1 MSIFKPFLKAKSRL
15 RVRVRGRRSS
25 SNKRSRRPRRQ
36 RRRQR
41 IRQRILDVESC
52 DQRRLWKYEPFLA
65 IKAKTRFTVIAFTI
79 DSGRFEIGKLVKS
92 TNGKISPT
100 SLKFVSNLIRRK
112 LKQIKKLARSRS
124 VKRNVKLRSLPKS
137 GDLPGLTED
146 YVCFSSRPCG
156 PNCNDKCDTFSPP
169 PAFQNKD
176 DFIGVSVV
184 NDPWEDL
191 QPATSDLDEIQPD
204 TLGQC
209 VLSDMDVLIV
219 LKTSNVTIKQWNKLK
234 TMVKALWFLLSGQD
248 SNVHNSQSKVA
259 LLLGECS
266 VKLS

>member
-1 MSIFKPFLKAKSRL
+1 MSLFKPFLKAKSLL
-15 RVRVRGRRSS
+15 RVRARGRRSS
-25 SNKRSRRPRRQ
+25 SYKRNRRRQ

-41 IRQRILDVESC
+41 IRQRVLDIESC

-65 IKAKTRFTVIAFTI
+65 IKAKSRFIVVAYTI
-79 DSGRFEIGKLVKS
+79 DTGRFEIGKLVKS
-92 TNGKISPT
+92 TNGKISPI
-100 SLKFVSNLIRRK
+100 SIKFVSNLIKRK
-112 LKQIKKLARSRS
+112 LKQSRKLARSRS
-124 VKRNVKLRSLPKS
+124 VKRNVKLRSLRKN

-156 PNCNDKCDTFSPP
+156 PNCNDKCATFSAPN
-169 PAFQNKD
+169 AFRNKD
-176 DFIGVSVV
+176 RFIRINVV
-184 NDPWEDL
+184 NNPWEDL
-191 QPATSDLDEIQPD
+191 QPETSDLDEIQPD

-259 LLLGECS
+259 LLLGKCLANFS
-266 VKLS
+266 